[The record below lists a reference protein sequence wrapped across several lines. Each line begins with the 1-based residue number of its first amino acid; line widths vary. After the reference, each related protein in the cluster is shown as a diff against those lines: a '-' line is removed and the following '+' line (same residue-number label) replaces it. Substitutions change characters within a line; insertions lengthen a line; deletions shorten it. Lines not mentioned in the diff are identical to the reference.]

1 MNKLGGISADTLR
14 DTLADVESAKAAKRL
29 MVALAY
35 LDGVSVS
42 ELSDRYGVPASTL
55 YYWLDRFEE
64 RSLDDAIEDQQR
76 PGRPSKLDG
85 DERAA
90 FETALR
96 KSPRDV
102 GYDADA
108 WSPELVQQHL
118 EETFGVSYSLGHIRH
133 YFGYLL

>member
-1 MNKLGGISADTLR
+1 MGKLDGVSADALR
-14 DTLADVESAKAAKRL
+14 DRLDDVESAKAAKRL

-35 LDGVSVS
+35 LDGVPVS
-42 ELSDRYGVPASTL
+42 ALSDRYGVPASTL

-64 RSLDDAIEDQQR
+64 RTLDDAIEDQQR
-76 PGRPSKLDG
+76 PGRPSKLDD

-96 KSPRDV
+96 QSPRDV

-108 WSPELVQQHL
+108 WSPELAQQHL
-118 EETFGVSYSLGHIRH
+118 DETFGVSYSLGHIRH
-133 YFGYLL
+133 YFGQLL

>member
-1 MNKLGGISADTLR
+1 MNKLDGVSADVLR
-14 DTLADVESAKAAKRL
+14 ERLADVESAKAAKRL

-76 PGRPSKLDG
+76 PGRPSKLDD
-85 DERAA
+85 DERAT
-90 FETALR
+90 FEATLR
-96 KSPRDV
+96 NSPNDA
-102 GYDADA
+102 GYDADE
-108 WSPELVQQHL
+108 WTPELAQRHL
-118 EETFGVSYSLGHIRH
+118 EETFDVSYSRGHIRH

>member
-1 MNKLGGISADTLR
+1 MGKLDGVSADALR
-14 DTLADVESAKAAKRL
+14 DRLADVESAKAAKRL

-35 LDGVSVS
+35 QDGVPVS

-64 RSLDDAIEDQQR
+64 RALDDAIEDQKR
-76 PGRPSKLDG
+76 PGRPSKLD
-85 DERAA
+85 DAERTV

-96 KSPRDV
+96 NPPRDA
-102 GYDADA
+102 GYDADE
-108 WSPELVQQHL
+108 WTPELAQRHL
-118 EETFGVSYSLGHIRH
+118 EETFDVSYSLGHIRH

>member
-1 MNKLGGISADTLR
+1 MSKLDGVSADALR
-14 DTLADVESAKAAKRL
+14 DRLDDVESAKAAKRL

-76 PGRPSKLDG
+76 PGRPSKLDA

-96 KSPRDV
+96 QSPRDV

-108 WSPELVQQHL
+108 WSPELAQQHL
-118 EETFGVSYSLGHIRH
+118 DETFGVSYSLGHIRH
-133 YFGYLL
+133 YFGHLL